1 MSTKIS
7 ENTNIQL
14 DLKTVVAIIMVTA
27 SFVGMYYT
35 LQADIEEAKKLPPI
49 EVTRLEYELKEEW
62 NEKMIL
68 QLTDQV
74 EMLQKTSDIL
84 KEEIEITSAM
94 LQDGTE
100 ADGKFEELQRQLEE
114 LESRKPKTTVIAIIM
129 VTASF
134 VGMYYTLQADIEE
147 ARKLPP
153 IEVTRLEYELKEEW
167 NEDMI
172 MQLKEAVEVLEETQ
186 DILKEEIK
194 ITSAMLQDGTEAD
207 GKFEELQRQLE
218 ELENKKPSTRVIVK
232 EVKVD
237 KKGRKL

>member
-14 DLKTVVAIIMVTA
+14 DLKTVIAIISITA

-35 LQADIEEAKKLPPI
+35 LQADIEEAKTMPPT

-62 NEKMIL
+62 NE
-68 QLTDQV
+68 
-74 EMLQKTSDIL
+74 E
-84 KEEIEITSAM
+84 
-94 LQDGTE
+94 
-100 ADGKFEELQRQLEE
+100 
-114 LESRKPKTTVIAIIM
+114 
-129 VTASF
+129 
-134 VGMYYTLQADIEE
+134 
-147 ARKLPP
+147 
-153 IEVTRLEYELKEEW
+153 
-167 NEDMI
+167 MI

-194 ITSAMLQDGTEAD
+194 ITSAMLQDGTEAE

-237 KKGRKL
+237 KKGRKI

>member
-62 NEKMIL
+62 NE
-68 QLTDQV
+68 
-74 EMLQKTSDIL
+74 
-84 KEEIEITSAM
+84 
-94 LQDGTE
+94 
-100 ADGKFEELQRQLEE
+100 
-114 LESRKPKTTVIAIIM
+114 
-129 VTASF
+129 
-134 VGMYYTLQADIEE
+134 
-147 ARKLPP
+147 
-153 IEVTRLEYELKEEW
+153 
-167 NEDMI
+167 DMI
-172 MQLKEAVEVLEETQ
+172 IQLKDAVEVLEETQ

-218 ELENKKPSTRVIVK
+218 ELENKKPSTKIIVK

>member
-35 LQADIEEAKKLPPI
+35 LQADIEEAK
-49 EVTRLEYELKEEW
+49 
-62 NEKMIL
+62 
-68 QLTDQV
+68 
-74 EMLQKTSDIL
+74 
-84 KEEIEITSAM
+84 
-94 LQDGTE
+94 
-100 ADGKFEELQRQLEE
+100 
-114 LESRKPKTTVIAIIM
+114 
-129 VTASF
+129 
-134 VGMYYTLQADIEE
+134 
-147 ARKLPP
+147 KLPP

-218 ELENKKPSTRVIVK
+218 ELENKKPKTRVIVK

>member
-35 LQADIEEAKKLPPI
+35 LQQDIEEAKKLPPI

-68 QLTDQV
+68 QLKDQV
-74 EMLQKTSDIL
+74 QMLQETSDIL
-84 KEEIEITSAM
+84 KEEIKITSAM

-114 LESRKPKTTVIAIIM
+114 LESRKPKTTVI
-129 VTASF
+129 
-134 VGMYYTLQADIEE
+134 
-147 ARKLPP
+147 
-153 IEVTRLEYELKEEW
+153 
-167 NEDMI
+167 
-172 MQLKEAVEVLEETQ
+172 
-186 DILKEEIK
+186 
-194 ITSAMLQDGTEAD
+194 
-207 GKFEELQRQLE
+207 
-218 ELENKKPSTRVIVK
+218 VK
-232 EVKVD
+232 EVQVE
-237 KKGRKL
+237 KKKKKW

>member
-14 DLKTVVAIIMVTA
+14 DLK
-27 SFVGMYYT
+27 
-35 LQADIEEAKKLPPI
+35 
-49 EVTRLEYELKEEW
+49 
-62 NEKMIL
+62 
-68 QLTDQV
+68 
-74 EMLQKTSDIL
+74 
-84 KEEIEITSAM
+84 
-94 LQDGTE
+94 
-100 ADGKFEELQRQLEE
+100 
-114 LESRKPKTTVIAIIM
+114 TVIAIIM

-147 ARKLPP
+147 AKSLPP